1 MNGSTHETAIS
12 IKYNKDFSVIQA
24 NELVRS
30 KQDELT
36 LLEAKIVRLAI
47 TQIVREDNQ
56 LNTYTCNV
64 VDLANFLG
72 IDNHNIYR
80 DIQDIAR
87 SLIKKSIFIK
97 DKNTPRRRGKEN
109 YVVFNWVDFIEYRD
123 GVITFKLNDKLKP
136 YLLGLEELFT
146 MYGYDAIIGLPTNN
160 SIRLYELL
168 ASYQNMTVRNMP
180 DTNYTDI
187 EIARNEFIFTID
199 YLREYFNCQ
208 DKYPNTGDFVK
219 NVIDSSVKAILKN
232 TFMRVGYR
240 KVKTG
245 RSISHIVFKIDSSW
259 KDTDITEQI
268 YKLRGWEFD
277 LPDEKSGKTE
287 V

>member
-1 MNGSTHETAIS
+1 M
-12 IKYNKDFSVIQA
+12 
-24 NELVRS
+24 
-30 KQDELT
+30 
-36 LLEAKIVRLAI
+36 
-47 TQIVREDNQ
+47 
-56 LNTYTCNV
+56 
-64 VDLANFLG
+64 
-72 IDNHNIYR
+72 
-80 DIQDIAR
+80 
-87 SLIKKSIFIK
+87 KKSIFIK
-97 DKNTPRRRGKEN
+97 DKNNPRRRGKEN

-136 YLLGLEELFT
+136 YLLGLEQLFT

-168 ASYQNMTVRNMP
+168 ASYQNMTVRNVP

-219 NVIDSSVKAILKN
+219 YVIDNSVKAILKN

-259 KDTDITEQI
+259 SDPEIRAQI
-268 YKLRGWEFD
+268 FKLRGWED
-277 LPDEKSGKTE
+277 KPPEWMEK
-287 V
+287 

>member
-1 MNGSTHETAIS
+1 MDERTKETAIS
-12 IKYNKDFSVIQA
+12 IKYNKEFSVIQA

-72 IDNHNIYR
+72 IAKDNIYR
-80 DIQDIAR
+80 DIQEVAK

-97 DKNTPRRRGKEN
+97 DKNNPKKRGKEN
-109 YVVFNWVDFIEYRD
+109 YIIFNWVDYIEYRD
-123 GVITFKLNDKLKP
+123 GVITFKLHDKLKP

-168 ASYQNMTVRNMP
+168 ASYQNMTIRNVP

-187 EIARNEFIFTID
+187 EIARDEFIFTID
-199 YLREYFNCQ
+199 YLRDYFNCK

-219 NVIDSSVKAILKN
+219 YVIDSSVKAILKN
-232 TFMRVGYR
+232 TIMRVGYR
-240 KVKTG
+240 KIKTG

-259 KDTDITEQI
+259 KDPEIRAEI
-268 YKLRGWEFD
+268 YRLRGWED
-277 LPDEKSGKTE
+277 KPPEWVVKKSQL
-287 V
+287 

>member
-1 MNGSTHETAIS
+1 MGDQNMNRSKNETAIS

-47 TQIVREDNQ
+47 TQIVRDDNQ

-72 IDNHNIYR
+72 IAKDNIYR
-80 DIQDIAR
+80 DIQEVAK

-97 DKNTPRRRGKEN
+97 DKENPRKRGKEN
-109 YVVFNWVDFIEYRD
+109 YIIFNWVDYIEYRD
-123 GVITFKLNDKLKP
+123 GVITFKLHDKLKP

-168 ASYQNMTVRNMP
+168 ASYQNMTVRVGP

-187 EIARNEFIFTID
+187 EIEKNEFIFTID
-199 YLREYFNCQ
+199 YLREYFNCK
-208 DKYPNTGDFVK
+208 DKYPNTSDFVK
-219 NVIDSSVKAILKN
+219 YVIDGSVKAILKN
-232 TFMRVGYR
+232 TIMRVGYR
-240 KVKTG
+240 KIKQG
-245 RSISHIVFKIDSSW
+245 RSITHIVFKIDTFW
-259 KDTDITEQI
+259 RDPDIRAEL
-268 YKLRGWEFD
+268 YRLRGWED
-277 LPDEKSGKTE
+277 SPPEL
-287 V
+287 

>member
-1 MNGSTHETAIS
+1 MNESTHENAIS

-64 VDLANFLG
+64 VDLAKFLG

-97 DKNTPRRRGKEN
+97 DKNNPGEGEKRTM
-109 YVVFNWVDFIEYRD
+109 
-123 GVITFKLNDKLKP
+123 
-136 YLLGLEELFT
+136 LFL
-146 MYGYDAIIGLPTNN
+146 IGLILL
-160 SIRLYELL
+160 SI
-168 ASYQNMTVRNMP
+168 
-180 DTNYTDI
+180 
-187 EIARNEFIFTID
+187 
-199 YLREYFNCQ
+199 
-208 DKYPNTGDFVK
+208 G
-219 NVIDSSVKAILKN
+219 
-232 TFMRVGYR
+232 
-240 KVKTG
+240 
-245 RSISHIVFKIDSSW
+245 
-259 KDTDITEQI
+259 TE
-268 YKLRGWEFD
+268 
-277 LPDEKSGKTE
+277 
-287 V
+287 

>member
-1 MNGSTHETAIS
+1 MNENAQENAIS
-12 IKYNKDFSVIQA
+12 ITYNRAFSVIQA

-30 KQDELT
+30 RQDELT

-56 LNTYTCNV
+56 FNTYSCNV
-64 VDLANFLG
+64 VDLADFLG
-72 IDNHNIYR
+72 ISKDNIYR
-80 DIQDIAR
+80 DIQDISK

-97 DKNTPRRRGKEN
+97 DKTKKSRKGKEN
-109 YVVFNWVDFIEYRD
+109 YIIFNWVDYIEYKD
-123 GVITFKLNDKLKP
+123 GIITFKLHDKLKP
-136 YLLGLEELFT
+136 YLLGLEQLFT
-146 MYGYDAIIGLPTNN
+146 MYGYDAIIGLPTNY

-168 ASYQNMTVRNMP
+168 ASYQNITVRDVP

-187 EIARNEFIFTID
+187 EIDRNEFIFTID
-199 YLREYFNCQ
+199 YLREYFNCV

-219 NVIDSSVKAILKN
+219 YVVDSSVKAIQKN
-232 TFMRVGYR
+232 TIMRVGYR

-245 RSISHIVFKIDSSW
+245 RSISHIVFKIDTFYQDKELS
-259 KDTDITEQI
+259 EQI
-268 YKLRGWEFD
+268 RKIKYGDYPK
-277 LPDEKSGKTE
+277 